1 MANKS
6 WWLYSLLILILGA
19 VWIVISAPDRDE
31 LQSWQAAAPVVG
43 MQAPDFQLVSNSGE
57 DLQLSNY
64 QDKAIILNFWASWCP
79 PCRSEMP
86 AMQQIYE
93 KYQEQGLIVIAVNA
107 TSSDSIDK
115 ANEFVQT
122 NSLNFPIVYDLDG
135 AVNHAYQVGSLPTT
149 FFITPTGTID
159 DIVIGG
165 PMSAALLSTRAEKI
179 LGDNSN

>member
-1 MANKS
+1 MSNKS
-6 WWLYSLLILILGA
+6 WWFFSFLILTVGA
-19 VWIVISAPDRDE
+19 VWIVISAPDMDE

-43 MQAPDFQLVSNSGE
+43 MQAPDFQLLSNSGE
-57 DLQLSNY
+57 DLLLSDF

-93 KYQEQGLIVIAVNA
+93 KYQAQGLIIIAVNA
-107 TSSDSIDK
+107 TNSDSIDK
-115 ANEFVQT
+115 ANEFAQE
-122 NSLNFPIVYDLDG
+122 NSLEFPIVYDLDG

-149 FFITPTGTID
+149 FFITPTGIID

-165 PMSAALLSTRAEKI
+165 PMSEALLSTRAEKI